1 LLHYDP
7 YVIRTM
13 VGRRA
18 QHRPLPTVL
27 LLGLI
32 LLVAS
37 HLVGALHG
45 PGFLDP
51 HQSITTTHVLVPSA
65 KEQMASDS
73 DHGHRH
79 GDASDDSLQHA
90 VDRVRDSADLPVHAP
105 QLIEPVVDRP
115 DTHPFPGRAGP
126 TDSDSA
132 PDGGRSA
139 CARHCVWRQ

>member
-1 LLHYDP
+1 M
-7 YVIRTM
+7 IRTM

-45 PGFLDP
+45 PAFLGP
-51 HQSITTTHVLVPSA
+51 HQPITTTHVMVSTA
-65 KEQMASDS
+65 KEQTASDP
-73 DHGHRH
+73 DHGRRH
-79 GDASDDSLQHA
+79 GDASDDTLQHA
-90 VDRVRDSADLPVHAP
+90 VDRVRDSADLPAHAP
-105 QLIEPVVDRP
+105 QLLEPVVDRP
-115 DTHPFPGRAGP
+115 DTHPWLGRAGP
-126 TDSDSA
+126 TDSDPA

-139 CARHCVWRQ
+139 CVRHCLWRQ

>member
-1 LLHYDP
+1 MIP
-7 YVIRTM
+7 TM
-13 VGRRA
+13 AGRRA

-45 PGFLDP
+45 PAFLGP
-51 HQSITTTHVLVPSA
+51 HRPITTMHVRVPTA
-65 KEQMASDS
+65 EEQTASGS

-79 GDASDDSLQHA
+79 GDASEETIPHA
-90 VDRVRDSADLPVHAP
+90 VDRVRDSAGLPVHAP
-105 QLIEPVVDRP
+105 RLLEPVADRP
-115 DTHPFPGRAGP
+115 GTHPRPGRAGP
-126 TDSDSA
+126 TESDSA

-139 CARHCVWRQ
+139 CVRHCLWRQ